1 VFPAPQN
8 AASNSREDADG
19 DLTLSDEPQT
29 EIEDVSK
36 SIRLVGVSLTQSP
49 KPWQHVELSIPK
61 DIRIVRPNAEL
72 SRELPSMLWDQATVQ
87 IDRAQYPGLP
97 SDREPTPSES
107 QVDFAIDLLP
117 SATDNNEVSRTQ
129 WASLRDIRVDGIRSP
144 MWFVRIREEE
154 VAAVNPAAEK
164 RTAEGLTV
172 ATQQESI
179 GNRSKMES
187 DAAEKILTRL
197 GLDPNVFE
205 LIREDSKDSL
215 SELKPN
221 APSIQPTILL
231 EAHHCTPVSIYS
243 EFWVSYEGSDSTSIS
258 AEPTLKIDLSVPS
271 GSRPQWVCINGR
283 SVPFVESANGIT
295 LEFPRLGK
303 LNYFEYWLETGPR
316 MEPTSPSLR
325 FGAQPSNMKGFDAR
339 RIHTSAL
346 PANGTSSP
354 VNTFELEVIYDS
366 QQGQDSGVKSRKYLS
381 EAQSIALRLEQWEGF
396 LDSESLRRQD
406 RGVVILAA
414 KRSKACIDRLIKLT
428 ADGVL
433 SNSPTA
439 IGLSVNERTTGDEM
453 AVGLTDEFT
462 VDFPR
467 WGQLLGPYSTF
478 DASLGLG
485 GQSTSGQSTSGSR
498 ATSGSGATSS
508 TSSTESVGHIDRF
521 EQYDRF
527 EQWSNQVYLPTFI
540 RGWLNVP
547 HWPQWVFAAIPIILC
562 VGYLGIGLKYR
573 AWLQQRPW
581 WDLLLLG
588 LGWFAWTGSLW
599 LGLVFCLFAAVIV
612 CDTYWLISVRSRQN
626 ALRGPR

>member
-1 VFPAPQN
+1 
-8 AASNSREDADG
+8 
-19 DLTLSDEPQT
+19 
-29 EIEDVSK
+29 
-36 SIRLVGVSLTQSP
+36 
-49 KPWQHVELSIPK
+49 
-61 DIRIVRPNAEL
+61 
-72 SRELPSMLWDQATVQ
+72 
-87 IDRAQYPGLP
+87 
-97 SDREPTPSES
+97 
-107 QVDFAIDLLP
+107 
-117 SATDNNEVSRTQ
+117 
-129 WASLRDIRVDGIRSP
+129 
-144 MWFVRIREEE
+144 
-154 VAAVNPAAEK
+154 
-164 RTAEGLTV
+164 
-172 ATQQESI
+172 
-179 GNRSKMES
+179 
-187 DAAEKILTRL
+187 
-197 GLDPNVFE
+197 
-205 LIREDSKDSL
+205 
-215 SELKPN
+215 
-221 APSIQPTILL
+221 
-231 EAHHCTPVSIYS
+231 
-243 EFWVSYEGSDSTSIS
+243 
-258 AEPTLKIDLSVPS
+258 
-271 GSRPQWVCINGR
+271 
-283 SVPFVESANGIT
+283 
-295 LEFPRLGK
+295 
-303 LNYFEYWLETGPR
+303 
-316 MEPTSPSLR
+316 MEPTAPSLR
-325 FGAQPSNMKGFDAR
+325 FGAQPSNLKGFDAR
-339 RIHTSAL
+339 RIYSSAL
-346 PANGTSSP
+346 PAKGTSSP
-354 VNTFELEVIYDS
+354 VNTFEREVIYDS

-406 RGVVILAA
+406 RGVVNLAA

-433 SNSPTA
+433 SNGPTA
-439 IGLSVNERTTGDEM
+439 IGLSADERTTGDEM

-498 ATSGSGATSS
+498 ATSS

-562 VGYLGIGLKYR
+562 VGYLGICLKYR